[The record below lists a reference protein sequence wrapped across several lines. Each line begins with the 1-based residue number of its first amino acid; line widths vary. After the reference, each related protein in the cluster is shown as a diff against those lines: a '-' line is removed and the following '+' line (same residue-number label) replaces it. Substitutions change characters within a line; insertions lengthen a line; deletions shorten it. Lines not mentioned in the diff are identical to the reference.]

1 MGYEIHIQRDD
12 PSSITLQGWCD
23 AVDAADG
30 VRLST
35 EDVVARNPATGEEI
49 RIGRRDGDAQ
59 VYFADDDAWIPCL
72 HYSQGRISF
81 RPGAD
86 FDDAN
91 SPLRRALTIIAANL
105 DAKLVGDEGEAYD

>member
-1 MGYEIHIQRDD
+1 MGYEIHIQRGDD
-12 PSSITLQGWCD
+12 SAITLQEWCD

-59 VYFADDDAWIPCL
+59 VYFSDDDAWVSCL
-72 HYSQGRISF
+72 HFSQGRISF
-81 RPGAD
+81 RPGND
-86 FDDAN
+86 FDDKD
-91 SPLRRALTIIAANL
+91 SPFRRALVAIAAHL
-105 DAKLVGDEGEAYD
+105 DAKLVGDEGETYD